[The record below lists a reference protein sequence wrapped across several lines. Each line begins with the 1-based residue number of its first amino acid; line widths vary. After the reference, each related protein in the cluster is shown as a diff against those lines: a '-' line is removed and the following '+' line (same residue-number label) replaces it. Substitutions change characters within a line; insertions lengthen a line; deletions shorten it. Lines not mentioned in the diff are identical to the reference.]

1 MSKKTSSIEVA
12 QIGRPVGLKGELKL
26 HIHSDFPEQ
35 FKVGKTFVT
44 QKNINL
50 EILSYN
56 HQRGLVSFRGYES
69 RESATALVNSFLLT
83 SLEATLEDCN
93 LNNDEL
99 FWFDILGC
107 RVKEDDVF
115 LGQVKEIERIGS
127 TDYMVIQTDENLLKK
142 ELSKTFYL
150 PYIDRYVV
158 SANKEEKVVH
168 VKDGLELLENS

>member
-1 MSKKTSSIEVA
+1 MSKKSSPIEVA
-12 QIGRPVGLKGELKL
+12 QIGRPVGLHGELKL
-26 HIHSDFPEQ
+26 HLHSDFPEQ
-35 FKVGKTFVT
+35 FKAGKTFVT

-93 LNNDEL
+93 LDNDEL
-99 FWFDILGC
+99 FWFDVIGC
-107 RVKEDDVF
+107 CVKEDDIS
-115 LGQVKEIERIGS
+115 LGVVKEIERIGS
-127 TDYMVIQTDENLLKK
+127 TDYMVIETDKEFVKK

-150 PYIDRYVV
+150 PYIDRYVL
-158 SANKEEKVVH
+158 SADKDEKIVH